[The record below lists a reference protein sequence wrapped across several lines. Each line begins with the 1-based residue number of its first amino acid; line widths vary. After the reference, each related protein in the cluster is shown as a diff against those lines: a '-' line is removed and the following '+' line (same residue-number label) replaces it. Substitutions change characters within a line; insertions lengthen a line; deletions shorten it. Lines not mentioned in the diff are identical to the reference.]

1 MQSKLHLRFP
11 SNSHQHV
18 ARVPLGTTFQKKFGR
33 DGNVVGTLVS
43 FDAVQDLYLIRYD
56 SDDVEELSWA
66 DIAKLLRVS
75 GDTVTSPGAVPPLCV
90 EAPTKMSHA
99 TALQLQRNLLTKEV
113 PVGQVL
119 PMRES
124 ATASSAGTARK
135 RQKISQS
142 STSGSDTMLCSGTK
156 SSAHHTRRTQSPTN
170 TSLLEEPQ
178 ATSAPIRK
186 SPRVHVPRKSL
197 EAIAAQ
203 FAAYES
209 SDSESEIDVT
219 PAMGKQARGYSIG
232 SSDSTKDY
240 DTEFT
245 LSTEQEERD
254 AASSSD
260 FDHRDFVNGQISK
273 GKKPCNQKVNLHKNV
288 PSHSSALWRKH
299 NS

>member
-1 MQSKLHLRFP
+1 MQRKLHLRFP

-66 DIAKLLRVS
+66 DFAKLLRVS
-75 GDTVTSPGAVPPLCV
+75 GDTVTAPGAVPPLCV

-156 SSAHHTRRTQSPTN
+156 ISAHHTRRTQSPTN
-170 TSLLEEPQ
+170 
-178 ATSAPIRK
+178 TSAPIRK

-203 FAAYES
+203 FAAYAS

-219 PAMGKQARGYSIG
+219 PARGKQARGYSIG

-260 FDHRDFVNGQISK
+260 SDHRDFVNGQISK
-273 GKKPCNQKVNLHKNV
+273 EKKPCNQKVNLHKNV
-288 PSHSSALWRKH
+288 PS
-299 NS
+299 